1 MQATSKRM
9 STETMVLGGLLTALV
24 VVLQFMGTFIHL
36 GPFSIS
42 LVLIPIVIG
51 AAACGVGVSTWL
63 GLVFGMVV
71 LLNGDAAAFL
81 AVDALGTLFTVLG
94 KGMACGLAA
103 GLTYRA
109 LAGVK
114 PQLAVLAAA
123 IVCPVANTGVF
134 LLGCKLFFMDIVAAM
149 AQSFGFTGS
158 LGHYMLFVMAGGNF
172 LFELTTNIILAP
184 LVVRL
189 LKIRKLQ
196 K

>member
-81 AVDALGTLFTVLG
+81 AVDALGALFTVLG

-158 LGHYMLFVMAGGNF
+158 L
-172 LFELTTNIILAP
+172 
-184 LVVRL
+184 
-189 LKIRKLQ
+189 
-196 K
+196 